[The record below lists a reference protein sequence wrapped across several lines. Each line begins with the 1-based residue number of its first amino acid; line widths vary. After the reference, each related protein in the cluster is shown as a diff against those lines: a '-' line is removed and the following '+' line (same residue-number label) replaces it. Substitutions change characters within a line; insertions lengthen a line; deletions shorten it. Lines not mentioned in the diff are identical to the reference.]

1 VQLQFIALSFAAG
14 LVIHA
19 DAVPKP
25 DRTLTVAQAM
35 PEAPGAAADMDK
47 LTPKERMSR
56 RFPQTVR
63 VGDLIGLPV
72 FDDGARTLGYVRE
85 IVRTPQDGVALI
97 VSYSKWFGWFGWD
110 ARSVAV
116 PIEAVGIFGRNI
128 ASLDMPRSEYAAA
141 PSWPGDG
148 NALASDEIIRVA
160 LAKH

>member
-1 VQLQFIALSFAAG
+1 MPMLRRNA
-14 LVIHA
+14 
-19 DAVPKP
+19 

-47 LTPKERMSR
+47 LTPKERMNR

-85 IVRTPQDGVALI
+85 IVRTPQDDVALI

-110 ARSVAV
+110 ARPVAV

-148 NALASDEIIRVA
+148 KRSR
-160 LAKH
+160 